1 MLRFALVTVA
11 FVLMCA
17 SATQI
22 FKNVLLAKHLNYKV
36 LQAEQNKK
44 LVEPVDTP
52 EILAVTVQDIVP
64 KQTTQKILT
73 VTAYNSVPEQTDDT
87 PFIAAWMDKLEPGMR
102 IVAVSRDLEKE
113 GLTRGSKIYIEGLGE
128 FEVLDRMNKR
138 WKNRV
143 DIWMEED
150 TSKARKFGKKELL
163 VTWVVSE
170 NKKEEKY

>member
-11 FVLMCA
+11 FILMCA

-22 FKNVLLAKHLNYKV
+22 FKNVLLTKHLNYKV

-44 LVEPVDTP
+44 LVEPVGTP
-52 EILAVTVQDIVP
+52 EVLAVTVQDIVP

-73 VTAYNSVPEQTDDT
+73 VTA
-87 PFIAAWMDKLEPGMR
+87 FIAAWMDKLEPGMR

-113 GLTRGSKIYIEGLGE
+113 GLTRGSKIYIEGMGE

-163 VTWVVSE
+163 VTWVVPE
-170 NKKEEKY
+170 NEKEEKY